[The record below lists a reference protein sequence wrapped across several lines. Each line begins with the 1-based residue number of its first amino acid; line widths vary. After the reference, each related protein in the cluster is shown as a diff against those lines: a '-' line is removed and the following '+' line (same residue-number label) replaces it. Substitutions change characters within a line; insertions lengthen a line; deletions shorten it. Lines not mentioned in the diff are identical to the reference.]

1 MNHRIRV
8 FSKKYYEFWKK
19 KKNVQGINVKNM
31 YSKFHKDRKEE
42 RTYNQGQKMTA

>member
-8 FSKKYYEFWKK
+8 FSKKYYEFWR

-42 RTYNQGQKMTA
+42 RTYK